1 MWLESWEKWA
11 LAQIYVLWVCYTSVF
26 PKTFSQLWF
35 SLYPSEARNFISFS
49 LLVLLFLYAET
60 TTKRNKLSKH
70 IVRCQLLLFSRSV
83 VFNSLQ
89 PHGLQHASLPCPTL
103 FHRVCLNSCPL
114 SQWCHSTISSSVTLF
129 SSCLQSFPASGSFPM
144 SQFFSSGGQVL
155 ELQLQHQSFQWIFR
169 TDFL

>member
-114 SQWCHSTISSSVTLF
+114 SQWCHPTISSSVFPSPPALNLSQHQSLF
-129 SSCLQSFPASGSFPM
+129 QWVVSLH
-144 SQFFSSGGQVL
+144 QVAKLL
-155 ELQLQHQSFQWIFR
+155 ELQPQSFQLKFSG
-169 TDFL
+169 